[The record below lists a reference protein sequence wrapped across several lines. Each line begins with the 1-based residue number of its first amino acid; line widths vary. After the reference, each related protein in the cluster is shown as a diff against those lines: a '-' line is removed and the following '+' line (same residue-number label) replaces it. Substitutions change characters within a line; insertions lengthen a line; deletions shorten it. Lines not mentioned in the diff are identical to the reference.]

1 MNKTNTDG
9 IKLYCGGQETTKE
22 QAEQAIAEYEKEIAS
37 PSFQKEPKEF
47 EAFIAASRKNS
58 AEKKQIDYYEFP
70 NGTVVKSVQGDHVY
84 RYDPIEK
91 TWIIDYSLTAEFA
104 WDRAYGEPCK
114 SLRKKVDVDCDLPP
128 FPNKYDFFP
137 GSTVFIG
144 AYPQRNPHDFS
155 PIAWIVLETDGST
168 ALCMTR
174 DCLITTGYCDF
185 QEAYGKPEL
194 LWWENSLARNIC
206 NQHFYDTAFSEAEKT
221 RIIPKEMKEVQLGAK
236 CTDSVFLLS
245 EREVLRYF
253 PLTYQRRAKPT
264 PYAIQNGA
272 GLGWG
277 DEGKDYSSWWLL
289 PEENAYGHQD
299 GSIFPK
305 AVFYPGGIQFHGR
318 NAYHKDFT
326 IRPCIQINYTN
337 DC

>member
-1 MNKTNTDG
+1 MNKATTDG
-9 IKLYCGGQETTKE
+9 IKLYCGGQEMTKE
-22 QAEQAIAEYEKEIAS
+22 QVELAIAEYKKKISSPAFRKEL
-37 PSFQKEPKEF
+37 KDF
-47 EAFIAASRKNS
+47 EEFIAASCTNS
-58 AEKKQIDYYEFP
+58 APKKSIDYYEFP

-84 RYDPIEK
+84 RFDPIEEAWK
-91 TWIIDYSLTAEFA
+91 IDYSLTAEFA
-104 WDRAYGEPCK
+104 WDRPYGEPCK
-114 SLRKKVDVDCDLPP
+114 NLRKKVDVDCDLPP
-128 FPNKYDFFP
+128 FPNQYDFFP

-168 ALCMTR
+168 ALCMAKN
-174 DCLITTGYCDF
+174 CLITTGYCDS
-185 QEAYGKPEL
+185 QEAYGNPEL

-206 NQHFYDTAFSEAEKT
+206 NQHFYDIAFSEAEKT

-277 DEGKDYSSWWLL
+277 DEGRDYSSWWLL
-289 PEENAYGHQD
+289 PEENVYGHQD
-299 GSIFPK
+299 GSIYPK
-305 AVFYPGGIQFHGR
+305 AVFYPGEIQFHGR
-318 NAYHKDFT
+318 NAYHRDFT